1 MTGPA
6 FSDKIQLVYLTSDS
20 EETMDQQQKQRV
32 TDFIK
37 QRLHSEGFEKVGIAP
52 AKTLDRAAYLKE
64 WLAAGKHG
72 TMRWMENYLEKR
84 LEVTRLYPEAKSV
97 VSVGLNYYTPG
108 IQSDD
113 PQKAKISRY
122 AWGRDYHKV
131 IKKKLKSAL
140 TDIREHTTGVDGR
153 LFVDTAPI
161 QDKLWAVEAGL
172 GWQGKNTNILTRD
185 YGSWLFLG
193 EIVLNTE
200 LIYDRPMTD
209 FCGSCTTCIDA
220 CPTLA
225 LTPYKLDARKC
236 ISYLTIEMWDRPLPE
251 ELAPKMDNW
260 VFGCDICQ
268 DVCPWNRFE
277 KPTVH
282 AEFSPLDRTQNP
294 LILAL
299 LAMDEVRFKKTYKKS
314 PVYRC
319 KYPNFIRNA
328 KNARKNGEETNR

>member
-1 MTGPA
+1 
-6 FSDKIQLVYLTSDS
+6 
-20 EETMDQQQKQRV
+20 MDHLQKQHI

-37 QRLHSEGFEKVGIAP
+37 QRLYTEGFEKVGIAP
-52 AKTLDRAAYLKE
+52 AKILDRATYLKE
-64 WLAAGKHG
+64 WIAAGKHG

-84 LEVTRLYPEAKSV
+84 LDVTRLYPEAKSV
-97 VSVGLNYYTPG
+97 VSVGLNYYSPG
-108 IQSDD
+108 VQSDD

-140 TDIREHTTGVDGR
+140 TDIREHATGVDGR

-200 LIYDRPMTD
+200 LIYDQPVTD
-209 FCGSCTTCIDA
+209 YCGSCTACIDA

-251 ELAPKMDNW
+251 ELAPKMENW

-268 DVCPWNRFE
+268 DVCPWNSFE

-294 LILAL
+294 LVFEL
-299 LAMDEVRFKKTYKKS
+299 LAMDEMRFKKTYKQS

-328 KNARKNGEETNR
+328 NNASKNGTQIEGSKKTNQ